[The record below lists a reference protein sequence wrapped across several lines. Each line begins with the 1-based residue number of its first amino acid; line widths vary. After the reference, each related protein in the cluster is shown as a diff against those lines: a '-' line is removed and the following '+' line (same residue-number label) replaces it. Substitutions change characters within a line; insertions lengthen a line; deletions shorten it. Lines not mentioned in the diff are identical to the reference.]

1 MVGLLLTCA
10 YNFKYSHST
19 SPVLWMYS
27 FLKTFHFE
35 IMVGSSAIVRNNTER
50 SRLFSSFSP
59 LVSLA
64 EPKCRNDCIQGT
76 NIGLDTSAPPESGL
90 TTCADI
96 HMCVCV
102 CVCVCV
108 GVGGCVLSH
117 VSRVQLFATPRTVA
131 HQAPLS
137 MGFPRQEYWSGL
149 PFPNS
154 RGSSHPRDWAS
165 TSWVSCTGR
174 PDSLPLSVTLIL
186 RNFITCILFKFC
198 DMVSTLCHVNKSQI
212 VPKQW
217 WVTFLI

>member
-10 YNFKYSHST
+10 YNFKYCHST
-19 SPVLWMYS
+19 SSVLWMYS

-50 SRLFSSFSP
+50 SRLLFSSFSP

-76 NIGLDTSAPPESGL
+76 DIGLDTSAPPESRL
-90 TTCADI
+90 TTCANI
-96 HMCVCV
+96 HTCMCVCV
-102 CVCVCV
+102 WACAQSHQSCPTVCNSTDCSPPGSSVH
-108 GVGGCVLSH
+108 GISQARILEW
-117 VSRVQLFATPRTVA
+117 VA
-131 HQAPLS
+131 IP
-137 MGFPRQEYWSGL
+137 Y
-149 PFPNS
+149 S
-154 RGSSHPRDWAS
+154 RGSSHPRGRAS
-165 TSWVSCTGR
+165 TSWVSCIGR

-186 RNFITCILFKFC
+186 QNFITCILFKFC
-198 DMVSTLCHVNKSQI
+198 DMVSTLCHFNKSQI